1 MTTPTTSSTEL
12 ELAHAA
18 PPALTA
24 GAGMPTPAEWQMIE
38 RVSAVLAGSDLAP
51 RAYRGKPA
59 NVILAAL
66 AGRPFG
72 WDPTMAMR
80 SFHVIEGVPSMKPE
94 IMLALIRRA
103 GHSVTGE
110 TSTTGAT
117 VTGRRADTGDEMSYS
132 FTQDDAQ
139 AAGLLGKEVWRKYAA
154 SMYWARA
161 LAQVARMLFP
171 DVVLGAGYTP
181 EELGA
186 RLADDDVIDVAEVD
200 GVHQVAPAPATVT
213 ETAAKNR
220 VLHLLAGDTD
230 AARAAWL
237 TRPAHLRPDGEAW
250 AGTDAEGRGLLLVDQ
265 VETWALAVAE
275 ESELELTVAH
285 AETDDDVVDAELVP
299 EAG

>member
-1 MTTPTTSSTEL
+1 MSTPTSSTEL
-12 ELAHAA
+12 ELATPTT

-38 RVSAVLAGSDLAP
+38 RVSTVLAGSDLAP

-72 WDPTMAMR
+72 WDPTMSMR

-132 FTQDDAQ
+132 FTQADAH

-186 RLADDDVIDVAEVD
+186 RIADDDVIDVAEVD
-200 GVHQVAPAPATVT
+200 GVHQVDAAPATVT

-220 VLHLLAGDTD
+220 VVHLLAGDVD
-230 AARAAWL
+230 AGRAAWL

-250 AGTDAEGRGLLLVDQ
+250 AGTDDEGRGLLLVDQ
-265 VETWALAVAE
+265 VEAWAVKVAE
-275 ESELELTVAH
+275 DAELEH
-285 AETDDDVVDAELVP
+285 AEDDDDVVDAELVP
-299 EAG
+299 EADS